1 MSMPGGI
8 GIIDL
13 MLNVPGEH
21 SSKWYDFMRPLLLDT
36 ESREQFRMPAQ
47 YLIPDTS
54 ELAGALERTLL
65 YTPLKY
71 GRNVQNPV
79 LEALG
84 FDRKRALER
93 AAQEAKL
100 LPTGLGADYVGLSR
114 TGEFVLSPQP
124 DPTPA
129 AD

>member
-1 MSMPGGI
+1 MLRSDSAHHCVLWISEWPRSLVFPGFLAPVLLSSGI
-8 GIIDL
+8 RRT
-13 MLNVPGEH
+13 
-21 SSKWYDFMRPLLLDT
+21 F
-36 ESREQFRMPAQ
+36 
-47 YLIPDTS
+47 
-54 ELAGALERTLL
+54 TLL

-129 AD
+129 AE